1 MPQSQTV
8 IKLFNAT
15 ATPWIAFDGA
25 MGYPCAVDFEELFL
39 DIPFWLTLT
48 NITTRNFTIVES
60 LLKDYFAPVPTFSTD
75 IGSPQTNLIMESTFT
90 YQALRSDGT
99 FENSN
104 VTVILYQCDPSCKN
118 CSYNQRTN

>member
-1 MPQSQTV
+1 
-8 IKLFNAT
+8 
-15 ATPWIAFDGA
+15 

-90 YQALRSDGT
+90 Y
-99 FENSN
+99 
-104 VTVILYQCDPSCKN
+104 
-118 CSYNQRTN
+118 